1 MAFKMKGFPYKTGF
15 KHTGGSHEDHHEKT
29 EESKQVSEQEVR
41 EKGLASFDVDRE
53 YNYVKKNVEGYN
65 KNNPYWTERFAQLQS
80 YMDSKTSDNPQGD
93 ISLLK
98 GYQRATP

>member
-53 YNYVKKNVEGYN
+53 LDYINRMMQHGNNAK
-65 KNNPYWTERFAQLQS
+65 NPYYTERKAQLEA
-80 YMDSKTSDNPQGD
+80 YLAGEGT
-93 ISLLK
+93 LK